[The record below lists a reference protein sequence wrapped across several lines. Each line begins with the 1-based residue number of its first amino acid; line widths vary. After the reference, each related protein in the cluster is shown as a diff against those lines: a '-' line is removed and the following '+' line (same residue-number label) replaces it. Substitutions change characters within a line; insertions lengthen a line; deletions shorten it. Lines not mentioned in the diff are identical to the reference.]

1 MKRKVAIYARVS
13 TEHEAQINALE
24 NQIQYYDN
32 ILEQHPEWELVG
44 RYVDEGIT
52 GTSVKKRKNFLR
64 MMEDAKNGMFSLI
77 LTREVSRF
85 ARNTVDTLQETR
97 KLKSYG
103 VEVYFTEDN
112 IRTSDDTDGELRLTL
127 MATLAQNESKKTSV
141 RVKAGQKISFEN
153 GVLYGNGNI
162 LGYDRVGREL
172 VVNSEQA
179 ETVKMIFNMYHDGM
193 GCKQIAYELEKRGRV
208 TSTGLTHWQ
217 PGTISRLLRNSFY
230 CGKIVYR
237 KQYVP
242 DYLEQK
248 RINNYDEVDKIEI
261 TGKHEP
267 IVSEELFND
276 CQRRLDAKTVNRLRG
291 KHAINPPKSAYA
303 RILKCQCGSNFE
315 RRKWH
320 KYKDGRI
327 RYGFECYKQK
337 NHGSYRTRLKKGLDT
352 TGCCTTK
359 MFPEWKLKIVAHW
372 LFNDLWKER
381 DKIIN
386 RAIEMLNATIKDE
399 NVVDYTDEVKEL
411 NKKRK
416 KYEEKLSNLVELR
429 VEGDISKEVYEE
441 KKGVFKKQI
450 EYIDSE
456 LLKRDVKNSAI
467 VSNVKTQIQLLTDL
481 LEKKYD
487 VISGDIPED
496 IVETFIDQIVVHDDY
511 FEWRLRTSTEP
522 VLCKVEGNA
531 KDNTIIFLEN
541 DSHKVATQYRLLLQK
556 RNNPIFDHNTKFRGM
571 EGESFS
577 CPEMFKMEYFF
588 IALNH
593 YMFYN
598 NMKIYIDWSVLWN
611 KRKSNLFVMPESLVK
626 RRC

>member
-172 VVNSEQA
+172 VVNPEQA

-248 RINNYDEVDKIEI
+248 KINNYDEVDKIEI

-267 IVSEELFND
+267 IISEELFND

-541 DSHKVATQYRLLLQK
+541 DSHKVATQYRQLSLTS
-556 RNNPIFDHNTKFRGM
+556 NTLTSEKN
-571 EGESFS
+571 
-577 CPEMFKMEYFF
+577 
-588 IALNH
+588 I
-593 YMFYN
+593 
-598 NMKIYIDWSVLWN
+598 IT
-611 KRKSNLFVMPESLVK
+611 
-626 RRC
+626 

>member
-172 VVNSEQA
+172 VVNPEQA

-193 GCKQIAYELEKRGRV
+193 GCKQIAYELEKRGRI

-217 PGTISRLLRNSFY
+217 LGTISRLLRNSFY

-242 DYLEQK
+242 NYLEQK
-248 RINNYDEVDKIEI
+248 KINNYDEVEKIEI
-261 TGKHEP
+261 MGKHEP
-267 IVSEELFND
+267 IISEELFND

-441 KKGVFKKQI
+441 KKGAFKKQI
-450 EYIDSE
+450 GYIDSE

-481 LEKKYD
+481 LGKKYD

-522 VLCKVEGNA
+522 VLCKVEGHE

-541 DSHKVATQYRLLLQK
+541 DSHKVATQYRQRLRIRQ
-556 RNNPIFDHNTKFRGM
+556 NNLIHAIDSIELGNFVITKDYLAKYK
-571 EGESFS
+571 ETDE
-577 CPEMFKMEYFF
+577 
-588 IALNH
+588 
-593 YMFYN
+593 
-598 NMKIYIDWSVLWN
+598 NMKKVNKWN
-611 KRKSNLFVMPESLVK
+611 DIKIKVTI
-626 RRC
+626 

>member
-24 NQIQYYDN
+24 NQIQYYNN
-32 ILEQHPEWELVG
+32 ILAQHPEWELVG

-52 GTSVKKRKNFLR
+52 GTSGKKRKNFLR

-172 VVNSEQA
+172 VVNPEQA

-193 GCKQIAYELEKRGRV
+193 GCKQIAYELEKRGRI

-248 RINNYDEVDKIEI
+248 KINNYDEVDKIEI
-261 TGKHEP
+261 MGKHEP
-267 IVSEELFND
+267 IISEELFND

-441 KKGVFKKQI
+441 KKGAFKKQI

-511 FEWRLRTSTEP
+511 FEWRFRTSTEP
-522 VLCKVEGNA
+522 VLCKVEGNE

-541 DSHKVATQYRLLLQK
+541 DSHKVATQYRQLLQI
-556 RNNPIFDHNTKFRGM
+556 RQNNLIHAIDPIELGNFVITKDYLAKYKETDG
-571 EGESFS
+571 
-577 CPEMFKMEYFF
+577 
-588 IALNH
+588 
-593 YMFYN
+593 
-598 NMKIYIDWSVLWN
+598 NMKKVNKWN
-611 KRKSNLFVMPESLVK
+611 DIKIKVTI
-626 RRC
+626 